1 MRDLVCKLKG
11 LKSGEVGEKVRQRIK
26 EFRETRIKGDER
38 WFSELCFCILTAN
51 SSARLGIRIQERLGE
66 NGFLTLSFPELT
78 RELRAMGHRFYRK
91 RAEYIVEA
99 RGLRKLKEIIRDLST
114 AAEAREWLVKN
125 VRGLGYKEAS
135 HFLRNIGHDS
145 VAILDRHVLRTLHK
159 EGIIESVS
167 QHLSKSNYL
176 SIEQKLKEVAGKA
189 GLTLAEL
196 DLYLWYM
203 ATGEVLK

>member
-1 MRDLVCKLKG
+1 MKG